1 MFGASDMKK
10 EFQLLG
16 KEISVKNFG
25 FNINYK
31 FVEGFRFEGS
41 PQFTGNVPSYWMLDA
56 QINKT
61 IPKWKSTLKIGA
73 SNLTNNMVFQVYGGP
88 RIGRMAY
95 ISLTYEP

>member
-1 MFGASDMKK
+1 MNKKLNLFGNNY
-10 EFQLLG
+10 LL
-16 KEISVKNFG
+16 KNMG
-25 FNINYK
+25 FNINFK

-41 PQFTGNVPSYWMLDA
+41 PQFTGDVPSYWSLDA
-56 QINKT
+56 QFNKT

-95 ISLTYEP
+95 ISFTYEP